1 MGNMVNETSEMSFEY
16 VFFVDED
23 AGEECVVITKGR
35 GVRGDLVIPSEIDGC
50 RVVGIGE
57 AAFMDCIELT

>member
-1 MGNMVNETSEMSFEY
+1 MNETSEMSFEY

-35 GVRGDLVIPSEIDGC
+35 HVRGYLVIPSEIVGC

-57 AAFMDCIELT
+57 VAFMDCIELP